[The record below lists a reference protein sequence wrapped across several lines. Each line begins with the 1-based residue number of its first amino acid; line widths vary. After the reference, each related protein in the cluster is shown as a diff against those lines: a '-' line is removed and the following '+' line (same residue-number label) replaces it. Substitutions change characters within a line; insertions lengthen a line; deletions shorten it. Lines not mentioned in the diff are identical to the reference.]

1 MKGKRKLKER
11 AEHFKIPIK
20 QYLFY
25 LLTNRELRFKE
36 IRERKKVT
44 AKRMRAIYFKF
55 KHFKFKHV
63 KDVEA
68 YPRLR
73 KLINIL
79 NSLLK

>member
-1 MKGKRKLKER
+1 MKGTRKLKEQ

-25 LLTNRELRFKE
+25 LLTNRELRFEE

-44 AKRMRAIYFKF
+44 AKKMRAIYFKL
-55 KHFKFKHV
+55 KHL
-63 KDVEA
+63 DVEA

-73 KLINIL
+73 KLIKI
-79 NSLLK
+79 